1 MKKREA
7 NFTLRF
13 RHWLKANPMPSAAFE
28 LKQTTG
34 FSIPFSAV
42 QEHQIDALRAVK
54 SSKGLIHKISDETR
68 SYSPF
73 DVFYLRNAPAF
84 VVLKYP
90 NSFHLIDVDTFCMES
105 ERSKRRSLTE
115 VRAKEISTVSVRG

>member
-1 MKKREA
+1 MKREA

-34 FSIPFSAV
+34 ISIPFASV
-42 QEHQIDALRAVK
+42 QDHQIDALQAVK
-54 SSKGLIHKISDETR
+54 SATGLIHKISDEAR
-68 SYSPF
+68 SYTPF

-84 VVLKYP
+84 VVLKFP
-90 NSFHLIDVDTFCMES
+90 TAFHLIDIDTFLL
-105 ERSKRRSLTE
+105 ERQRSTRKSITNS
-115 VRAKEISTVSVRG
+115 RAKEISTVSVKC